1 MGGRNQEFAL
11 VSAGELAG
19 CPGLYTLSA
28 GSDGSDGP
36 TSAAGA
42 FADDT
47 TISRAHSLG
56 LDPQQA
62 LRDNDSYNFFSRLG
76 DLFCPGPTGTN
87 VLDFKI
93 VLLY

>member
-11 VSAGELAG
+11 VSALELVNCG
-19 CPGLYTLSA
+19 GLYMLSA

-42 FADDT
+42 FADGT
-47 TISRAHSLG
+47 TISKSRALG
-56 LDPQQA
+56 LDPLQA
-62 LRDNDSYNFFSRLG
+62 LRNNDSYNFFKRLG
-76 DLFCPGPTGTN
+76 NLFCPGPTGTN

-93 VLLY
+93 ILLY

>member
-11 VSAGELAG
+11 VSAMELMG
-19 CPGLYTLSA
+19 YPGLYLLSA

-36 TSAAGA
+36 TDAAGA
-42 FADDT
+42 FADGS
-47 TISRAHSLG
+47 TISKARTLG
-56 LDPQQA
+56 LDPHQT
-62 LRDNDSYNFFSRLG
+62 LRDNDSYNFFYRLG

-93 VLLY
+93 ILLY

>member
-11 VSAGELAG
+11 VSAMELMG
-19 CPGLYTLSA
+19 YPGLYLLSA

-36 TSAAGA
+36 TAAAGA
-42 FADDT
+42 FADGS
-47 TISRAHSLG
+47 TISKARTLG
-56 LDPQQA
+56 LDPYQA

-93 VLLY
+93 ILLY

>member
-11 VSAGELAG
+11 VSALELTGCAG
-19 CPGLYTLSA
+19 LSILSA

-42 FADDT
+42 FTDGR
-47 TISRAHSLG
+47 TISRARALG
-56 LDPQQA
+56 IDPYRA
-62 LRDNDSYNFFSRLG
+62 LRNNDSYNFFSRLG
-76 DLFCPGPTGTN
+76 NLFCPGPTGTN